1 MHCLKYSKGL
11 TSRIPAALLSLAV
24 GSVGML
30 LPAPNAV
37 ADTSMEASSQIE
49 RKGCPQVDPDEN
61 LEALGIVLSPPAQ
74 PIANFVPAVRVGKLM
89 YLSGNGPRLENGSFI
104 KGKVGSKPGQLPVDA
119 GYEAAR
125 VTMINQLAVL
135 KAELGELKK
144 VKRIVKVFGMVNSDS
159 DFTDHPRVINGGSDL
174 LVEVF
179 GECGKHAR
187 SAVGMVSLPFN
198 IAVEIDMVVELR

>member
-1 MHCLKYSKGL
+1 MKYS
-11 TSRIPAALLSLAV
+11 TNFTNHIFSALLSLAV
-24 GSVGML
+24 GGAGML
-30 LPAPNAV
+30 LPAQHAV
-37 ADTSMEASSQIE
+37 AETPMEASSHTE
-49 RKGCPQVDPDEN
+49 HWGCPQVDPDAN
-61 LEALGIVLSPPAQ
+61 LEALGIVLTPPPQ

-89 YLSGNGPRLENGSFI
+89 YLSGIGPRLANGSFI
-104 KGKVGSKPGQLPVDA
+104 TGKLGSKPGQLTVDV
-119 GYEAAR
+119 GYQAAR

-144 VKRIVKVFGMVNSDS
+144 VKRIVKVFGMVNSDP

>member
-1 MHCLKYSKGL
+1 MKYSVVF
-11 TSRIPAALLSLAV
+11 TRRIFVTLLSFAV
-24 GSVGML
+24 GCGAML
-30 LPAPNAV
+30 LPARYAV
-37 ADTSMEASSQIE
+37 AEIPMEASSHTE
-49 RKGCPQVDPDEN
+49 HLGCPQVDPDAN
-61 LEALGIVLSPPAQ
+61 LEALGIVLTPPPQ

-89 YLSGNGPRLENGSFI
+89 YLSGNGPRLANGSFI
-104 KGKVGSKPGQLPVDA
+104 TGKLGSKPGQLTVDV
-119 GYEAAR
+119 GYPAAR
-125 VTMINQLAVL
+125 ATMINQLAVL

-144 VKRIVKVFGMVNSDS
+144 VKRIVKVFGMVNSDP

-187 SAVGMVSLPFN
+187 SAVGMASLPFN

>member
-1 MHCLKYSKGL
+1 MKYSKGF
-11 TSRIPAALLSLAV
+11 TNRILVTLLSLAI
-24 GSVGML
+24 GGAGML
-30 LPAPNAV
+30 LPARYAV
-37 ADTSMEASSQIE
+37 AETPMAQSSHIE
-49 RKGCPQVDPDEN
+49 RKSCPQVDPDEN
-61 LEALGIVLSPPAQ
+61 LEVLGIVLSPPVQ

-104 KGKVGSKPGQLPVDA
+104 RGKIGAKPGQLTVDV

-144 VKRIVKVFGMVNSDS
+144 VKRIVKVFGMVNSDP

>member
-1 MHCLKYSKGL
+1 MKYS
-11 TSRIPAALLSLAV
+11 TSFTNPVFVPLISLV
-24 GSVGML
+24 FGCGVMI
-30 LPAPNAV
+30 LPAQYAV
-37 ADTSMEASSQIE
+37 AETPMETRSNAE
-49 RKGCPQVDPDEN
+49 RQGCPQVDPDAK
-61 LEALGIVLSPPAQ
+61 LEALGIVLTPPPQ

-89 YLSGNGPRLENGSFI
+89 YLSGNGPRLPNGLFI
-104 KGKVGSKPGQLPVDA
+104 TGKLGSKPGQLTVDV
-119 GYEAAR
+119 GYQAAR

-135 KAELGELKK
+135 KTELGELKN
-144 VKRIVKVFGMVNSDS
+144 VKRIVKVFGMVNSDP

-187 SAVGMVSLPFN
+187 SAVGMASLPFN

>member
-1 MHCLKYSKGL
+1 MKYSKVF
-11 TSRIPAALLSLAV
+11 TSRIFVTLLSFAV
-24 GSVGML
+24 GCGAML
-30 LPAPNAV
+30 LPAQHAV
-37 ADTSMEASSQIE
+37 AEIPMEASSTEPQ
-49 RKGCPQVDPDEN
+49 GCPQVDPDAN
-61 LEALGIVLSPPAQ
+61 LEALGIVLTPPPQ

-89 YLSGNGPRLENGSFI
+89 YLSGNGPRLANGSFI
-104 KGKVGSKPGQLPVDA
+104 TGKLGSKPGQLTVDV
-119 GYEAAR
+119 GYQAAR

-135 KAELGELKK
+135 KVELGELKK
-144 VKRIVKVFGMVNSDS
+144 VKRIVKVFGMVNSDP

-174 LVEVF
+174 LVDVF

>member
-1 MHCLKYSKGL
+1 MKHTKGFCNY
-11 TSRIPAALLSLAV
+11 IAATLFSLAV
-24 GSVGML
+24 GSSSML
-30 LPAPNAV
+30 LAARDAV
-37 ADTSMEASSQIE
+37 ADTPTEASTYTEQ
-49 RKGCPQVDPDEN
+49 KGCPQVDPDKN
-61 LEALGIVLSPPAQ
+61 LEILGIVLSPPVQ

-104 KGKVGSKPGQLPVDA
+104 RGKLGSKPGQLAVDV

-144 VKRIVKVFGMVNSDS
+144 VKRIVKVFGMVNSDP
-159 DFTDHPRVINGGSDL
+159 DFTDHPKVINGGSDL

-187 SAVGMVSLPFN
+187 SAVGMASLPFN

>member
-1 MHCLKYSKGL
+1 MKYS
-11 TSRIPAALLSLAV
+11 TSFTNHIFATLLSLAV
-24 GSVGML
+24 GVAGVML
-30 LPAPNAV
+30 PSRYAV
-37 ADTSMEASSQIE
+37 AEIPMEASSHTEHQ
-49 RKGCPQVDPDEN
+49 GCPQVDPDAN
-61 LEALGIVLSPPAQ
+61 LEALGIVLTPPPQ

-89 YLSGNGPRLENGSFI
+89 YLSGNGPRLANGSFI
-104 KGKVGSKPGQLPVDA
+104 TGKLGSKPGQLTVDV
-119 GYEAAR
+119 GYQAAR

-144 VKRIVKVFGMVNSDS
+144 VKRIVKVFGMVNSDP

>member
-1 MHCLKYSKGL
+1 MKNSKGFTGRIFL
-11 TSRIPAALLSLAV
+11 TLLSLAV
-24 GSVGML
+24 GGVGML
-30 LPAPNAV
+30 LPARYAV
-37 ADTSMEASSQIE
+37 AETSMEASDHIE
-49 RKGCPQVDPDEN
+49 RKRCPQVDPDAN
-61 LEALGIVLSPPAQ
+61 LEVLGIELSPPAQ

-89 YLSGNGPRLENGSFI
+89 YLSGNGPRLANGTFI
-104 KGKVGSKPGQLPVDA
+104 TGKVGSKPGQLTVDV
-119 GYEAAR
+119 GYQAAR